1 MKAPSTSRGLLSQI
15 AEGSETAFDELY
27 QQTSAKLYGVALRI
41 VRSKELAEDVV
52 QDAYIKIWSRA
63 GDYDP
68 ALAAPLTW
76 MAAIVRNRAL
86 DELRRRAARPTAGGD
101 ESELENLP
109 SENDHPL
116 AGLELEDDVKKLFR
130 CLDGLEP
137 EKKQIVQLAYLT
149 GMSREELAQ
158 RFSRPEG
165 TIKTWLHRSLAQLK
179 GCLEG

>member
-1 MKAPSTSRGLLSQI
+1 MTATSTSRGLLSQV
-15 AEGSETAFDELY
+15 AEGSETAFAELY

-41 VRSKELAEDVV
+41 VRSRELAEDVV
-52 QDAYIKIWSRA
+52 QDAYVKIWSRA

-86 DELRRRAARPTAGGD
+86 DELRRRAARPTGGD
-101 ESELENLP
+101 DSELENLP
-109 SENDHPL
+109 SADEHPL
-116 AGLELEDDVKKLFR
+116 AGLELQDDVKKLLR

-137 EKKQIVQLAYLT
+137 EKKQIVQLAYLN
-149 GMSREELAQ
+149 GMSREDLAR
-158 RFSRPEG
+158 RFDRPEG

>member
-1 MKAPSTSRGLLSQI
+1 MTAVSTSRGLLTQV
-15 AEGSETAFDELY
+15 AEGNETAFAELY
-27 QQTSAKLYGVALRI
+27 QQTSAKLLGVALRI
-41 VRSKELAEDVV
+41 LRSRELAEDVV
-52 QDAYIKIWSRA
+52 QDAYVKIWSRA

-86 DELRRRAARPTAGGD
+86 DELRRRAARPAGGD
-101 ESELENLP
+101 DSELDNLP
-109 SENDHPL
+109 GEDEHPL
-116 AGLELEDDVKKLFR
+116 AGLELQDDVKKLFR

-137 EKKQIVQLAYLT
+137 EKKEIVKLAYLN
-149 GMSREELAQ
+149 GMSREDLAQ

-179 GCLEG
+179 GCLEA